1 MTEHHAYLCRNE
13 LSKSEIIQ
21 AITERFGSSDIRD
34 ISADIIGI
42 NDTRSIIEQANVRPT
57 SGTHQLVI
65 INARSIRVEAQHAL
79 LKILE
84 EPPASS
90 LFLVCVPSDCYLLPT
105 LLSRFYVH
113 NSHGEKIFDT
123 NTAFEDFSKLSYK
136 ERIEQIKKRL
146 DKKDL
151 AWVEEIKKG
160 LLVKLSSAKKD
171 LKRETLTNLV
181 MVAEN
186 LNTRGASNKFLLE
199 ELALSLPT
207 DDK

>member
-21 AITERFGSSDIRD
+21 AITERFGSSDVRD

-42 NDTRSIIEQANVRPT
+42 SDARSIIEQANVRPV

-65 INARSIRVEAQHAL
+65 VNARSIRVEAQHAL
-79 LKILE
+79 LKIFE
-84 EPPASS
+84 EPPISS

-113 NSHGEKIFDT
+113 DSHSEKSLDT

-151 AWVEEIKKG
+151 AWVEEMKKG
-160 LLVKLSSAKKD
+160 LLVKLSSTKKEINKEV
-171 LKRETLTNLV
+171 LPNLV

-199 ELALSLPT
+199 ELALSLST
-207 DDK
+207 DGK